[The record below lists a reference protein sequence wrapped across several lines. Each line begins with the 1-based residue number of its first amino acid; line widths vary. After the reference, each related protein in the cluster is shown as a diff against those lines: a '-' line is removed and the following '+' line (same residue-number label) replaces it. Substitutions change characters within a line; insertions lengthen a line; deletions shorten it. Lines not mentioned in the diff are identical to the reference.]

1 MKDLNNKYRKKLWD
15 IHRKA
20 DFICKPRDLK
30 IKEKLNDSWIIDMDD
45 PIITIP
51 ERKLSYSFMFGEA
64 AWMLEGKND
73 VESVAK
79 YVDGIKRFSDD
90 GVTFFGAYGPK
101 IITQTSYVVDT
112 IIKDNDTRQAVIN
125 IWRENPRSSKDIPCT
140 LSLQFILR
148 EASDELWLHTIATMR
163 SNDAWL
169 GTPYDTFNFSAIS
182 FYIVCCLNFRGL
194 KCKLGSLNIQ
204 AGSRHIYETD
214 FDKLDSIFQSTYYDE
229 SRVSFNKLID
239 KYKVRP
245 NYFISILREMADVKG
260 TELRQ
265 HGMLDERLKY
275 LIYG

>member
-1 MKDLNNKYRKKLWD
+1 MKDINLKYKKKLWE
-15 IHRKA
+15 IYREP

-30 IKEKLNDSWIIDMDD
+30 VTEKLNDSWIIDMDD
-45 PIITIP
+45 PIITLL

-73 VESVAK
+73 VESVSK
-79 YVDGIKRFSDD
+79 YVDGVKRFSDD
-90 GVTFFGAYGPK
+90 GETFYGAYGPK
-101 IITQTSYVVDT
+101 ILTQWSY
-112 IIKDNDTRQAVIN
+112 IIKTLSTDQDSRQAVLN

-182 FYIVCCLNFRGL
+182 FYIACHLNRVGI

-214 FDKLDSIFQSTYYDE
+214 FKKLDSIFTSHYHDE
-229 SRVSFNKLID
+229 SELSFNNLID
-239 KYKVRP
+239 KYKDSP
-245 NYFISILREMADVKG
+245 KKFISNLKEAADYIPVSKDNG
-260 TELRQ
+260 KLQ
-265 HGMLDERLKY
+265 KISY
-275 LIYG
+275 LIHG